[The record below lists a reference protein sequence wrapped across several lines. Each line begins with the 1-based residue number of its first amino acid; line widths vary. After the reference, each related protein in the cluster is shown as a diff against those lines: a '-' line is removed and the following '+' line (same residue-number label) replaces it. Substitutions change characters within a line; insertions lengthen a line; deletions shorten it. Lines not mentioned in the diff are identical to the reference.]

1 MSNCL
6 QKYPMTIVC
15 IAFMLGIVAVGE
27 WFPAFPWA
35 GWTCL
40 LAASA
45 GAAIVARSHPSWQTI
60 FLLSALFA
68 LGGMR
73 MVVSDTS
80 SATSEFNPTSNPLRR
95 AIVQRMNSL
104 FAEAGAQQEGSIVVA
119 MSMGE
124 KRDISRDLRADY
136 SSSGAAHVLALS
148 GLHIGI
154 IFFLF
159 KLLFSHRHRY
169 RLTVRQLLAE
179 GLLIAA
185 VWCYVYIVQMPPSAV
200 RAATMVTL
208 YELMGL
214 HQRGHVSLNVLGA
227 TAFAMLLIRP
237 ADLYDIGFQLSFAA
251 VTAIVVLYPM
261 FSQLVPRPTNR
272 VLLWLWSM
280 LGVSLAAQI
289 GVAPLI
295 AYHFG
300 YISTYSVFSSLVVIP
315 CATIIVSMSVFLVV
329 FLCVTVVAETL
340 ASLLASVANI
350 MNRFVMW
357 MASLPGST
365 INDIHLN
372 VGQVVFIYL
381 TIGCLSLLL
390 ALMLK
395 KNKMMDKTS

>member
-179 GLLIAA
+179 GLLIAT

-365 INDIHLN
+365 INDINLN

>member
-159 KLLFSHRHRY
+159 KLLFSHCHRY

-179 GLLIAA
+179 GLLIAT

-272 VLLWLWSM
+272 VLLWIWSM

-315 CATIIVSMSVFLVV
+315 CATIIVMMSVFLIV
-329 FLCVTVVAETL
+329 FLYVTIVAETI
-340 ASLLASVANI
+340 AALLASVANI

>member
-179 GLLIAA
+179 GLLIAT

-227 TAFAMLLIRP
+227 TVFAMLLIRP

-272 VLLWLWSM
+272 VLLWIWSM

>member
-1 MSNCL
+1 MSNCFL
-6 QKYPMTIVC
+6 KYPMAIVC

-27 WFPAFPWA
+27 WFPSSSLTVWA
-35 GWTCL
+35 CL

-45 GAAIVARSHPSWQTI
+45 GAAIVARSHPSWQTV
-60 FLLSALFA
+60 FLLTAFFA

-80 SATSEFNPTSNPLRR
+80 SATSEFNPTSNPIRR
-95 AIVQRMNSL
+95 AVVQRMNSL
-104 FAEAGAQQEGSIVVA
+104 FAEADAQQEGSIVVA

-124 KRDISRDLRADY
+124 KRNISRDLRADY

-159 KLLFSHRHRY
+159 KLLFSHRPRY

-208 YELMGL
+208 YELMSL

-227 TAFAMLLIRP
+227 TAFAMLLISP
-237 ADLYDIGFQLSFAA
+237 ADLYNIGFQLSFAA
-251 VTAIVVLYPM
+251 VTAIVVFYPL
-261 FSQLVPRPTNR
+261 FCQIVPRPTNR
-272 VLLWLWSM
+272 ALSWLRSM
-280 LGVSLAAQI
+280 LCVSLAAQI

-340 ASLLASVANI
+340 ASLLASVADM
-350 MNRFVMW
+350 MNKFVTW

>member
-45 GAAIVARSHPSWQTI
+45 GAAIVARRHPSWQTI

-95 AIVQRMNSL
+95 SIVQRMNSL

-159 KLLFSHRHRY
+159 KLLFSHRPRY

-272 VLLWLWSM
+272 VLLWIWSM
-280 LGVSLAAQI
+280 LCVSLAAQI

-350 MNRFVMW
+350 MNRFVVW

-381 TIGCLSLLL
+381 TIGCLSLFL

>member
-1 MSNCL
+1 MSNCFL
-6 QKYPMTIVC
+6 KYPMAIVC

-27 WFPAFPWA
+27 WFPSSSLTVWA
-35 GWTCL
+35 CL

-45 GAAIVARSHPSWQTI
+45 GAAIVARSHPSWQTV
-60 FLLSALFA
+60 FLLTAFFA

-80 SATSEFNPTSNPLRR
+80 SATSEFNPTSNPIRR
-95 AIVQRMNSL
+95 AVVQRMNSL
-104 FAEAGAQQEGSIVVA
+104 FAEADAQQEGSIVVA

-124 KRDISRDLRADY
+124 KRNISRDLRADY

-159 KLLFSHRHRY
+159 KLLFSHRPRY
-169 RLTVRQLLAE
+169 RLTLSQLLAE

-208 YELMGL
+208 YELMSL

-227 TAFAMLLIRP
+227 TAFVMLLISP
-237 ADLYDIGFQLSFAA
+237 ADLYNIGFQLSFAA
-251 VTAIVVLYPM
+251 VTAIVVFYPL
-261 FSQLVPRPTNR
+261 FCQLVPRPTNR
-272 VLLWLWSM
+272 ALSWLWSM
-280 LGVSLAAQI
+280 LCVSLAAQI

-315 CATIIVSMSVFLVV
+315 CATIIVAMSVFLIVS
-329 FLCVTVVAETL
+329 LYVTIVAETL
-340 ASLLASVANI
+340 ASLLASVADM
-350 MNRFVMW
+350 MNKFVTW

-365 INDIHLN
+365 INNIHLN

>member
-1 MSNCL
+1 MSNCFL
-6 QKYPMTIVC
+6 KYPMAIVC

-27 WFPAFPWA
+27 WVPSSSLTVWA
-35 GWTCL
+35 CL

-45 GAAIVARSHPSWQTI
+45 GAAIVARSHPSWQTA
-60 FLLSALFA
+60 FLLTAFFA

-80 SATSEFNPTSNPLRR
+80 SATSEFNPTSNPIRR
-95 AIVQRMNSL
+95 AVVQRMNSL
-104 FAEAGAQQEGSIVVA
+104 FAEADAQQEGSIVVA

-124 KRDISRDLRADY
+124 KRNISRDLRADY

-159 KLLFSHRHRY
+159 KLLFSHRPRY

-208 YELMGL
+208 YELMSL

-227 TAFAMLLIRP
+227 TAFVMLLISP
-237 ADLYDIGFQLSFAA
+237 ADLYNIGFQLSFAA
-251 VTAIVVLYPM
+251 VTAIVVFYPL
-261 FSQLVPRPTNR
+261 FCQLVPRPTNR
-272 VLLWLWSM
+272 ALSWIWSM
-280 LGVSLAAQI
+280 LCVSLAAQI

-315 CATIIVSMSVFLVV
+315 CATIIVAMSVFLIV
-329 FLCVTVVAETL
+329 FLYVRIVAETI
-340 ASLLASVANI
+340 AALLASVADM
-350 MNRFVMW
+350 MNKFVTW

-365 INDIHLN
+365 INNIHLN

>member
-179 GLLIAA
+179 GLLIAT

-272 VLLWLWSM
+272 VLLWIWSM

>member
-1 MSNCL
+1 MSNCFL
-6 QKYPMTIVC
+6 KYPMAIVC

-27 WFPAFPWA
+27 WFPSSSLTVWA
-35 GWTCL
+35 CL

-45 GAAIVARSHPSWQTI
+45 GAAIVARSHPSWQTV
-60 FLLSALFA
+60 FLLTAFFA

-80 SATSEFNPTSNPLRR
+80 SATSEFNPTSNPIRR
-95 AIVQRMNSL
+95 AVVQRMNSL
-104 FAEAGAQQEGSIVVA
+104 FAEADAQQEGSIVVA

-124 KRDISRDLRADY
+124 KRNISRDLRADY

-159 KLLFSHRHRY
+159 KLLFSHRPRY
-169 RLTVRQLLAE
+169 RLTLSRLLAE

-208 YELMGL
+208 YELMSL

-227 TAFAMLLIRP
+227 TAFVMLLISP
-237 ADLYDIGFQLSFAA
+237 TDLYNIGFQLSFAA
-251 VTAIVVLYPM
+251 VTAIVVFYPL
-261 FSQLVPRPTNR
+261 FCQLVPRPTNR
-272 VLLWLWSM
+272 ALTWLWSM
-280 LGVSLAAQI
+280 LCVSLAAQI

-315 CATIIVSMSVFLVV
+315 CATIIVAMSVFLIV
-329 FLCVTVVAETL
+329 FLYVTIVAETI
-340 ASLLASVANI
+340 AELLASVADM
-350 MNRFVMW
+350 MNKFVTW

-365 INDIHLN
+365 INNIHLN
-372 VGQVVFIYL
+372 VGQVVFVYL

>member
-73 MVVSDTS
+73 MLVSDTS

-159 KLLFSHRHRY
+159 KLLFSHRPRY

>member
-1 MSNCL
+1 MSNCFL
-6 QKYPMTIVC
+6 KYPMAIVC

-27 WFPAFPWA
+27 WVPSSSLTVWA
-35 GWTCL
+35 CL

-45 GAAIVARSHPSWQTI
+45 GAAIVARSHPSWQTV
-60 FLLSALFA
+60 FLLTTFFA

-80 SATSEFNPTSNPLRR
+80 SATSEFNPTSNPIRR
-95 AIVQRMNSL
+95 AVVQRMNSL
-104 FAEAGAQQEGSIVVA
+104 FAEADAQQEGSIVVA

-124 KRDISRDLRADY
+124 KRNISRDLRADY

-159 KLLFSHRHRY
+159 KLLFSHRPRY
-169 RLTVRQLLAE
+169 RLTLSRLLAE

-208 YELMGL
+208 YELMSL

-227 TAFAMLLIRP
+227 TAFAMLLISP
-237 ADLYDIGFQLSFAA
+237 ADLYNIGFQLSFAA
-251 VTAIVVLYPM
+251 VTAIVVFYPL
-261 FSQLVPRPTNR
+261 FCQIVPRPTNR
-272 VLLWLWSM
+272 ALSWLRSM
-280 LGVSLAAQI
+280 LCVSLAAQI

-340 ASLLASVANI
+340 ASLLASVADM
-350 MNRFVMW
+350 MNKFVTW

>member
-185 VWCYVYIVQMPPSAV
+185 VWCYVYIVQLPPSAV

-340 ASLLASVANI
+340 ASLLASVTNI

>member
-179 GLLIAA
+179 GLLIAT

-251 VTAIVVLYPM
+251 VTAIVVFYPL
-261 FSQLVPRPTNR
+261 FCQLVPRPTNR
-272 VLLWLWSM
+272 ALSWIWSM
-280 LGVSLAAQI
+280 LCVSLAAQI

-315 CATIIVSMSVFLVV
+315 CATIIVAMSVFLIV
-329 FLCVTVVAETL
+329 FLYVTIVAETI
-340 ASLLASVANI
+340 AALLASVADM
-350 MNRFVMW
+350 MNKFVTW

-365 INDIHLN
+365 INNIHLN

>member
-272 VLLWLWSM
+272 VLLWIWSM

-315 CATIIVSMSVFLVV
+315 CATIIVMMSVFLVV

>member
-272 VLLWLWSM
+272 VLLWIWSM

>member
-179 GLLIAA
+179 GLLLAA

-227 TAFAMLLIRP
+227 TVFAMLLIRP

>member
-179 GLLIAA
+179 GLLLAA

>member
-272 VLLWLWSM
+272 VLLWIWSM
-280 LGVSLAAQI
+280 LCVSLAAQI

-329 FLCVTVVAETL
+329 FLCVTVVSETL

>member
-179 GLLIAA
+179 GLLLAA

-227 TAFAMLLIRP
+227 TVFAMLLIRP

-272 VLLWLWSM
+272 VLLWIWSM

-315 CATIIVSMSVFLVV
+315 CATIIVMMSVFLIV
-329 FLCVTVVAETL
+329 FLYVTIVAETI
-340 ASLLASVANI
+340 AALLASVANI

>member
-73 MVVSDTS
+73 MLVSDTS

>member
-1 MSNCL
+1 
-6 QKYPMTIVC
+6 MTIVC

-179 GLLIAA
+179 GLLIAT

-251 VTAIVVLYPM
+251 VTAIVVFYPL
-261 FSQLVPRPTNR
+261 FCQLVPRPTNR
-272 VLLWLWSM
+272 ALSWIWSM
-280 LGVSLAAQI
+280 LCVSLAAQI

-315 CATIIVSMSVFLVV
+315 CATIIVAMSVFLIV
-329 FLCVTVVAETL
+329 FLYVTIVAETI
-340 ASLLASVANI
+340 AALLASVADM
-350 MNRFVMW
+350 MNKFVTW

-365 INDIHLN
+365 INNIHLN